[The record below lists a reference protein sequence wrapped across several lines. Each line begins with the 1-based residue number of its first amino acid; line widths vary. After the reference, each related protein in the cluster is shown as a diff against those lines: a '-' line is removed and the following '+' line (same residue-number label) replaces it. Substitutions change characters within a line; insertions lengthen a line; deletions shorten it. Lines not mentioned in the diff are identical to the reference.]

1 MFKYMMDNLPNSG
14 GKICTIS
21 AKKFYATVKVKK
33 SLKHQSQQFRL
44 RFGVATLP

>member
-21 AKKFYATVKVKK
+21 AKKFYATVKVE
-33 SLKHQSQQFRL
+33 SL
-44 RFGVATLP
+44 